1 MCPDLT
7 YYDKQ
12 IAKQAAAFM
21 ATLAADGVEVSENLS
36 GKERDEFEDSV
47 RKEITEDLAHKL
59 KKDPELI
66 DEIPQQL
73 ADQSA
78 VTAIK
83 DKLGE

>member
-36 GKERDEFEDSV
+36 GKERDELRD
-47 RKEITEDLAHKL
+47 RLKGEISEDLAHKVI
-59 KKDPELI
+59 KDPEVI
-66 DEIPQQL
+66 DKIPQYL
-73 ADQSA
+73 ADE
-78 VTAIK
+78 TAIFALQK
-83 DKLGE
+83 